1 MQKKTDKNMKKT
13 FEITFLDH
21 VEAETY
27 EEACNILKD
36 WVDINDGDIRAFDIK
51 EINENKQNA

>member
-1 MQKKTDKNMKKT
+1 MSKKT

-27 EEACNILKD
+27 EEACNILKE
-36 WVDINDGDIRAFDIK
+36 WIDINDADIRAFDIK
-51 EINENKQNA
+51 EVKEVKEANEKKQRA

>member
-1 MQKKTDKNMKKT
+1 MSKKT

-27 EEACNILKD
+27 EEACNILKE
-36 WVDINDGDIRAFDIK
+36 WIDINDGDIRAFEIK
-51 EINENKQNA
+51 QLNEERQKA

>member
-1 MQKKTDKNMKKT
+1 MSKKT

-27 EEACNILKD
+27 EEACNILKE
-36 WVDINDGDIRAFDIK
+36 WIDINDGDIRAFDIK
-51 EINENKQNA
+51 EAKETNENKQRA